1 MNEQNNQIII
11 ENSSNKKEENK
22 NISPNDKDYLKLS
35 QSGNKLFNKDEN
47 STFNIKSSIKMIVL
61 KISKLVHLK
70 KRIGI
75 NQ

>member
-35 QSGNKLFNKDEN
+35 HSGNKLFNKDEN
-47 STFNIKSSIKMIVL
+47 STFNIKSSINDSVK
-61 KISKLVHLK
+61 
-70 KRIGI
+70 
-75 NQ
+75 NF